1 MSATALLV
9 FARCAGF
16 AFRAPGFSHP
26 SVPPGV
32 RAALALFLAI
42 AIAPAVRASR
52 MPLGAEVVPVFAIEF
67 LVGAAVGMA
76 ASLVYDGAYAGGRAI
91 DDYVG
96 VKAIAPN
103 LQIVAPSGFGR
114 VWSLAYTGG
123 FFLSGAYR
131 LTIAAFARS
140 FASIPP
146 GAGIDAHAWAAYA
159 IGWAVTI
166 VGVGIA
172 VAAPAI
178 GLAFVVQVAIGALS
192 RAVPR
197 FGSFTLVFPLA
208 FAAAVIAAVMTAPA
222 LTLTAVAPIAAIPH
236 GHAR

>member
-1 MSATALLV
+1 MNATALLV

-42 AIAPAVRASR
+42 ATAPAARASR
-52 MPLGAEVVPVFAIEF
+52 PLPAAEVALAFTVEF
-67 LVGAAVGMA
+67 LLGSAIGMA

-96 VKAIAPN
+96 VKAIAPS
-103 LQIVAPSGFGR
+103 LQLVAPSGFGR

-123 FFLSGAYR
+123 FFLTGAYR
-131 LTIAAFARS
+131 VTIASFARS
-140 FASIPP
+140 FTSIPP
-146 GAGIDAHAWAAYA
+146 GSGVDAHAWAAYA

-166 VGVGIA
+166 VAAGIA

-178 GLAFVVQVAIGALS
+178 GLAFVVQIALGALS
-192 RAVPR
+192 RAIPR

-208 FAAAVIAAVMTAPA
+208 FAAALVAVALSAPA
-222 LTLTAVAPIAAIPH
+222 LTVNAIAPVSPLPR
-236 GHAR
+236 GGAR

>member
-1 MSATALLV
+1 MSATALFV

-26 SVPPGV
+26 SVPQGV
-32 RAALALFLAI
+32 RAAFALFLAV

-52 MPLGAEVVPVFAIEF
+52 TPLGAEAVPALAIEF
-67 LVGAAVGMA
+67 LLGAAIGMA

-96 VKAIAPN
+96 VKAIAPS

-131 LTIAAFARS
+131 VTIAAFARS
-140 FASIPP
+140 FALIPP

-159 IGWAVTI
+159 VGWALTI

-178 GLAFVVQVAIGALS
+178 GLAFVVQIAIGALS

-208 FAAAVIAAVMTAPA
+208 FAAAIVAAVMTAPA
-222 LTLTAVAPIAAIPH
+222 LTLTAVTPVAAIPH
-236 GHAR
+236 GLIR